1 MGEHTP
7 LVSIIMSVY
16 NEERY
21 LLQSMKSLIGQT
33 LSDFEIIVI
42 DDCSNDR
49 TTEIIE
55 SFHDERIRLIRNEK
69 NQGLTK
75 NLNKALG
82 YCRGKYIARMDGD
95 DISLPGRLEKQVR
108 YLENHPEI
116 MLAGCQTKTFG
127 EQDLIWRLKDNPEKL
142 RIMMLLRPVLAH
154 PSFIMRGELIREYNF
169 RYDESFRSAQDY
181 DFAQRVSE
189 RFKIGIVPEVLLC
202 YRTHKKQVSSRSSTE
217 QYSNADRV
225 RDRQLLELG
234 ITELDEDI
242 ENTYRAWVR
251 EERRENIDSFRK
263 AFHLLDLICN
273 ANRKTGKYPQK
284 ELEYTLREMLYTWF
298 LRTKSPDLIRNLPK
312 LCRTWK
318 DYEILLH
325 TAVEIGWNKWEN
337 KSFKRRSKE
346 NRMI

>member
-21 LLQSMKSLIGQT
+21 LQQSMESLVGQT
-33 LSDFEIIVI
+33 LTDFEIIVI

-55 SFHDERIRLIRNEK
+55 SFHDERIRLIRNEL
-69 NQGLTK
+69 NQGLTR
-75 NLNKALG
+75 NLNRALD

-95 DISLPGRLEKQVR
+95 DISLPERLEKQVR
-108 YLENHPEI
+108 YMENHPDR
-116 MLAGCQTKTFG
+116 MLAGCQTRMFG
-127 EQDLIWRLKDNPEKL
+127 EQNRIWRLTDNPEKL

-169 RYDESFRSAQDY
+169 RYDETFRSAQDY

-202 YRTHKKQVSSRSSTE
+202 YRTHKKQVSTRSSTE

-225 RDRQLLELG
+225 RDRQLRELG

-242 ENTYRAWVR
+242 ENTYRVWVR
-251 EERRENIDSFRK
+251 EERRENIDSFQK
-263 AFHLLDLICN
+263 AFQLLDLICS

-284 ELEYTLREMLYTWF
+284 ELECTLREMLYTWF
-298 LRTKSPDLIRNLPK
+298 LRAKSPDLFRNLPK

-325 TAVEIGWNKWEN
+325 TAVEIGWNKWKN
-337 KSFKRRSKE
+337 KSFERQLKE